1 MTAGGRRSVFITG
14 AGIGIGAACAR
25 SFAAA
30 GYRVVVTDV
39 LEQEGEQ
46 TAARIRSD
54 GGQADFVALD
64 VRDTAQV
71 DDAVLRTQG
80 DGFDVVIANA
90 GIARRQPF
98 TELSDDGWTQ
108 TLDVNLNGG
117 MRVFRAALGAM
128 VERRQGALIALSSIS
143 GVAYGW
149 DQHAHYSASK
159 AGVIGLV
166 RALAVEFGAAGIR
179 ANGIAP
185 GFIRTAQS
193 LSVEHSRRRRPFPCS
208 GSASRRKSRTS
219 PCSSPRM
226 RLATCPARYWSST
239 AAYSSGRGSPDA
251 ADPRLRLA
259 TQCRPRR
266 RADRDGQ
273 LRRAGILRRT
283 GADRGTCH
291 GFR

>member
-1 MTAGGRRSVFITG
+1 MTPGDTRSVFITG

-46 TAARIRSD
+46 TAAQIRSD
-54 GGQADFVALD
+54 GGQAEFVPLD

-98 TELSDDGWTQ
+98 TELSDDSWTQ

-128 VERRQGALIALSSIS
+128 AERRRGALIALSSIS

-179 ANGIAP
+179 VNGIAP

-193 LSVEHSRRRRPFPCS
+193 LSVEHSLGEDGLRAAAATVPLQRIGEPEEVADVALFL
-208 GSASRRKSRTS
+208 ASD
-219 PCSSPRM
+219 
-226 RLATCPARYWSST
+226 AARYM
-239 AAYSSGRGSPDA
+239 SGQV
-251 ADPRLRLA
+251 LVV
-259 TQCRPRR
+259 
-266 RADRDGQ
+266 DGGLLVRQ
-273 LRRAGILRRT
+273 G
-283 GADRGTCH
+283 
-291 GFR
+291 